1 MFLFFPPLSITST
14 LQLAL
19 RSCEGKLD
27 DAEKQTWLQAPS
39 RLEKAG
45 SLYVLSRKI
54 SVLLP
59 GAFQP
64 PFVGAAGTGSQA
76 GSRNRAAHNL
86 WKLRAGGGT
95 DKGVLGKL
103 LTPEAAV
110 LL

>member
-1 MFLFFPPLSITST
+1 M
-14 LQLAL
+14 
-19 RSCEGKLD
+19 
-27 DAEKQTWLQAPS
+27 
-39 RLEKAG
+39 
-45 SLYVLSRKI
+45 LSRKI
-54 SVLLP
+54 SFLLP
-59 GAFQP
+59 GTFQT
-64 PFVGAAGTGSQA
+64 PFAGAADTGSQA